1 MEDRLKE
8 AETELQ
14 RKAREAKNAY
24 RREWIKKH
32 PGKNSEYSA
41 NYWMKKVRETEERKN
56 DGS

>member
-1 MEDRLKE
+1 MENNTKE
-8 AETELQ
+8 LDLQ

-41 NYWMKKVRETEERKN
+41 NYWTKKVREMAKVGADN
-56 DGS
+56 